1 MRLKSV
7 TNRFSLNPVVFASDV
22 IYEVLFRNETLN
34 REVANHFAGRGL
46 LSLPLPKKFEL
57 GNHILFELV
66 VLCDHSDDTTVVVSL
81 WRVAMRRVEEV
92 RAFLV

>member
-7 TNRFSLNPVVFASDV
+7 TNRFSLNPVVFAPDV

-34 REVANHFAGRGL
+34 SGRGL